1 MKLNKKRVVIIGGG
15 HGQAAI
21 CRGLKLVED
30 IDLTAIVT
38 VADDGGSTGRL
49 RKHFDIPAMGDIR
62 NVMVSLAESESL
74 LSTLMDFRFESN
86 EDSEDIDVQGHNL
99 GNLILTAL
107 TKSCGSFMEAIAT
120 IEKILNVKGKIIP
133 ASLQLVT
140 LYAKMID
147 GTIVKGEANIPN
159 FDNRITEVFYDH
171 DVRATPSAIKAILN
185 ADLIIYGIGS
195 LYTSILP
202 NIIIKDIDDALKKS
216 KAKKVYFCNVMSQP
230 GETDGYSV
238 EEHVDALLRH
248 GATVDKVVIASD
260 VVPNNLI
267 NKYLKEG
274 STLVRVLK
282 DEHEYEIESH
292 PLLDFKDNLI
302 RHDYNKIKEVVQ
314 KLLKEG

>member
-1 MKLNKKRVVIIGGG
+1 MKANKKRVVIIGGG

-21 CRGLKLVED
+21 CRGLKLVDD

-74 LSTLMDFRFESN
+74 LSTLMDFRFESS
-86 EDSEDIDVQGHNL
+86 EDSEDTDVQGHNL

-260 VVPNNLI
+260 IVPNNLI

-282 DEHEYEIESH
+282 DNHEYEIESY

>member
-1 MKLNKKRVVIIGGG
+1 MKSNKKRVVIIGGG

-74 LSTLMDFRFESN
+74 LSTLMDFRFESS
-86 EDSEDIDVQGHNL
+86 EDSEDTDVQGHNL

-260 VVPNNLI
+260 IVPNNLI

-282 DEHEYEIESH
+282 DNHEYEIESY

>member
-1 MKLNKKRVVIIGGG
+1 MKSNKKRVVIIGGG

-74 LSTLMDFRFESN
+74 LSTLMDFRFESS
-86 EDSEDIDVQGHNL
+86 EDSEDTDVQGHNL

-282 DEHEYEIESH
+282 DEHEYEIESY

>member
-1 MKLNKKRVVIIGGG
+1 MKANKKRVVIIGGG

-74 LSTLMDFRFESN
+74 LSTLMDFRFESS
-86 EDSEDIDVQGHNL
+86 EDSEDTDVQGHNL

-282 DEHEYEIESH
+282 DNHEYEIESY